1 MSKFGTSVAALVAA
15 TFMLACSSDDSDD
28 GGGGASGGSGGS
40 SGGTSGSG
48 GGTSGSGG
56 GGQMPPAVS
65 FAADIHPILL
75 AKCGAS
81 GCHDGS
87 QTPILPGHGA
97 ADVMEAY
104 EATQEESIA
113 PGFDG
118 FVYERIL
125 IRITDEESMMPP
137 DFANPPCEGEIGTPG
152 CLTQAE
158 VDLIEAWIEAGTPQ

>member
-1 MSKFGTSVAALVAA
+1 MSRFGTSVAALVAA

-28 GGGGASGGSGGS
+28 GGGGASGGSGGGT
-40 SGGTSGSG
+40 GGS

-56 GGQMPPAVS
+56 GGQMPPEVT
-65 FAADIHPILL
+65 FTADIHPILL

-81 GCHDGS
+81 GCHDGDNA
-87 QTPILPGHGA
+87 PILPGHGA

-104 EATQEESIA
+104 EATQEESTA
-113 PGFDG
+113 FDG

-137 DFANPPCEGEIGTPG
+137 NFANPRCEGEIGTPG

-158 VDLIEAWIEAGTPQ
+158 VDLIEAWIEDGTPL